1 MTQKRWI
8 AVAALTLAAVAPAL
22 AQDEEGAQ
30 TETVDTIVIEISN
43 LQNDGG
49 QIGCSLFSKEDGF
62 PMKADKADKRLWVRS
77 KSKKATCTF
86 SGMKAGAYAIA
97 VVHDADE
104 NGELNTSFVG
114 RPKEWWGVSNNA
126 PAHRFGP
133 PKFEEAK
140 FQYEGGKK
148 TLKVKL
154 QL

>member
-1 MTQKRWI
+1 
-8 AVAALTLAAVAPAL
+8 
-22 AQDEEGAQ
+22 
-30 TETVDTIVIEISN
+30 
-43 LQNDGG
+43 
-49 QIGCSLFSKEDGF
+49 
-62 PMKADKADKRLWVRS
+62 
-77 KSKKATCTF
+77 
-86 SGMKAGAYAIA
+86 MKAGAYAIA